1 MMKKR
6 YLVLIFVVILIVG
19 SLLTF
24 LVIKNHNKFVKTDY
38 RHADY
43 TGYDKLMIVAHPDDE
58 TIWGGKALIEDDYV
72 VVCITC
78 GVVKERVQEFETVMQ
93 ATNDKIIMLGYP
105 DKTNGQK
112 DNWDTVKE
120 DIQKDL
126 EAILNLKDWEIYVTH
141 NPEGEYGHIHHQM
154 TSSIVTSLAPHDKL
168 VYFGKYY
175 NKEAM
180 NNLTEELPNKIEG
193 EIYQQKIELL
203 KKYPSQDFIFEMFDQ
218 MFPYENWLT
227 YSEWTALYD

>member
-1 MMKKR
+1 
-6 YLVLIFVVILIVG
+6 
-19 SLLTF
+19 
-24 LVIKNHNKFVKTDY
+24 
-38 RHADY
+38 
-43 TGYDKLMIVAHPDDE
+43 
-58 TIWGGKALIEDDYV
+58 
-72 VVCITC
+72 
-78 GVVKERVQEFETVMQ
+78 
-93 ATNDKIIMLGYP
+93 
-105 DKTNGQK
+105 
-112 DNWDTVKE
+112 
-120 DIQKDL
+120 
-126 EAILNLKDWEIYVTH
+126 
-141 NPEGEYGHIHHQM
+141 M